1 MNLWRSSLL
10 ISLQASGLT
19 FLKNE
24 IPHTYFWR
32 LLRYNPWE
40 EVLIQHPRAVLQQ
53 LLCSCN
59 WKPWK
64 IAAIR
69 EKISIHFNNVT
80 GCKYFSSH
88 VFFNAFHQKCWTAC
102 CRTGSYRKPIIYCRN
117 TSQLLLRTL
126 SMITKRSEKM
136 QIFSKM

>member
-1 MNLWRSSLL
+1 MTVFKIFREKKQCEFFIVNLKSRHTPWNELVKKFTLL

-64 IAAIR
+64 IATIR
-69 EKISIHFNNVT
+69 EKISVHFNNVT
-80 GCKYFSSH
+80 GCKYFSVH
-88 VFFNAFHQKCWTAC
+88 VFFNAFHQKCWTAMLSN
-102 CRTGSYRKPIIYCRN
+102 R
-117 TSQLLLRTL
+117 LL
-126 SMITKRSEKM
+126 
-136 QIFSKM
+136 Q